1 MDTDV
6 PSTEPEESHDQDD
19 SVEVIDLVQSEGIPA
34 ARARR
39 LIKEH
44 GNSRKR
50 LLAIIR
56 TPIAA

>member
-1 MDTDV
+1 M
-6 PSTEPEESHDQDD
+6 PSEHLCTQPKESHDHDD

-44 GNSRKR
+44 GNSRRR
-50 LLAIIR
+50 LMQIIKK
-56 TPIAA
+56 PIAA

>member
-1 MDTDV
+1 MPTDV
-6 PSTEPEESHDQDD
+6 RTHQETEYQDD

-44 GNSRKR
+44 GNSRRR
-50 LLAIIR
+50 LIEIIR
-56 TPIAA
+56 KPIAA